1 VRPDWPGLIGLDW
14 NRPLGEWRDERMVE
28 LPRGISRHEVRF
40 VALEGATFALKEMP
54 ERAARRDYGAL
65 RRLEEQGGSAVKPAG
80 LMVRREVDPGSEQAA
95 VLVTRYLDYSFS
107 YRELLEGQGFGAR
120 RKQLLD
126 AFAFL
131 LVELHLLGCFW
142 GDCSLSNVLYRY
154 DAGAIETVLVD
165 AETAELRPSLSD
177 GQRGHDIEIM
187 IENVG
192 AEMGDIAA
200 AQGLSLDDADL
211 TLGEDIAGRY
221 RALWSELAVGDT
233 VPSDEQYLIIE
244 RVRRLNDLGFEVDEL
259 EVVPHLGRDHVHL
272 KLRIADRN
280 FHSNRLRELT
290 AVDAAEN
297 QARQILS
304 DLRYYQM
311 KHAPRDGLSES
322 RKALLAVRWRLEE
335 FEPWLRRL
343 AQHTPPELDPVQ
355 AYCDLLHH
363 RYLVSAEAGRD
374 VGTEAAFQSWLTHGR
389 PGYPLPS
396 PGRPHP

>member
-1 VRPDWPGLIGLDW
+1 MIGLDW
-14 NRPLGEWRDERMVE
+14 SRPLAEWRDERMVE

-80 LMVRREVDPGSEQAA
+80 LMVRRQVDPGSEQAA
-95 VLVTRYLDYSFS
+95 VLITRYLDYSFS

-187 IENVG
+187 VENVG

-200 AQGLSLDDADL
+200 SQGLSLDDADL

-221 RALWSELAVGDT
+221 RALWSELAVADT
-233 VPSDEQYLIIE
+233 VPTDQQYLITE

-311 KHAPRDGLSES
+311 KHAPKDGLTES
-322 RKALLAVRWRLEE
+322 RKALLAVRWRLDE

-343 AQHTPPELDPVQ
+343 AQHTPPDLDPVQ

-374 VGTEAAFQSWLTHGR
+374 VGTEAAFASWLAHGR

-396 PGRPHP
+396 PGWPPP